1 MALHTRF
8 YGGDEEL
15 GKRDDDHK
23 LRAKP
28 RTAWYH
34 RRLLLRRNIKK
45 ISLALLVLIAVYYFF
60 KNMPTGLERP
70 SNRPQYSHSQTQGR
84 VSRPRP
90 TASGAQRP
98 GDSSSKID
106 DHEHGDSPSKI
117 DDHGHGSE
125 EHWFN
130 GPIKFYELAASL
142 HAIMRT
148 GGASNAN
155 RNVLFA
161 ASSLKSASIL
171 LPMACEMAK
180 WKRNDVHFTFMG
192 RHNISMDALK
202 EVNGLDRSCDIWL
215 HGKFL

>member
-1 MALHTRF
+1 MALHTRL
-8 YGGDEEL
+8 YSGDEEL

-28 RTAWYH
+28 RTAWHY

-45 ISLALLVLIAVYYFF
+45 IGLALLVLIAMYYFF

-70 SNRPQYSHSQTQGR
+70 SNRPHYDHSQTQGR

-90 TASGAQRP
+90 TASAAERP
-98 GDSSSKID
+98 QGDSSSNIV
-106 DHEHGDSPSKI
+106 DHEHR
-117 DDHGHGSE
+117 SE

-142 HAIMRT
+142 HAIMKT
-148 GGASNAN
+148 GGAINAN

-202 EVNGLDRSCDIWL
+202 EVNGLDKSCDIWL
-215 HGKFL
+215 HGKSF